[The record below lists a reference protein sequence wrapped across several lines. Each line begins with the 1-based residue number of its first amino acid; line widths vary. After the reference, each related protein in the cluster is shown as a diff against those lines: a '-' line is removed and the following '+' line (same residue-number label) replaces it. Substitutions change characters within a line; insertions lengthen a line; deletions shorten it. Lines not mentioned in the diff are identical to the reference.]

1 MTFLDDDDPY
11 AQAVQHCLLAKDNP
25 NYNCPN
31 EEEEEPNNEEE
42 EEPNTGLYSVN
53 QNKTKLT
60 LLYLV

>member
-31 EEEEEPNNEEE
+31 EEEEEPN
-42 EEPNTGLYSVN
+42 TGLYSVN